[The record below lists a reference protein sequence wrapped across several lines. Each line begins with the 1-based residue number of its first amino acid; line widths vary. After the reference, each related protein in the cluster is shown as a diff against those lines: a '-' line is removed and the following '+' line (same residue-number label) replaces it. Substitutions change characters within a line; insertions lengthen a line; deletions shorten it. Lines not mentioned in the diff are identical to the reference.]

1 MTVLAV
7 IPARGGSKGVIG
19 KNLQSVGGISLV
31 GRAVRCCFEAGCI
44 DRILV
49 STDDPCIRAE
59 ALLQNAEVPFL
70 RPAEL
75 ATDTASTVDAVL
87 HAVNTYEA
95 MNKLRVTVLVLVE
108 PTNPFRSPK
117 SLRIAIEHYC
127 QGGWGS
133 VIGVCPLDRKPE
145 FIFQKKENERLKS
158 IIKEPELRF
167 SRRQDMVKL
176 CRLSNV
182 VYVVGRDDFE
192 RERSFV
198 LDPLGYVN
206 NTQLEA
212 LNIDEE
218 LDLEFARFIAS
229 TRNI

>member
-44 DRILV
+44 DRVLV
-49 STDDPCIRAE
+49 STDDPSIRAE
-59 ALLQNAEVPFL
+59 ALLHNAEVPFL

-95 MNKLRVTVLVLVE
+95 MIKQRVTVLVLVE
-108 PTNPFRSPK
+108 PTNPFRSPT
-117 SLRIAIEHYC
+117 SLRTAVEHYR

-133 VIGVCPLDRKPE
+133 VIGVCPLERKPQ
-145 FIFQKKENERLKS
+145 FIFQKQEGGRLES
-158 IIKEPELRF
+158 IIKDPGLRF
-167 SRRQDMVKL
+167 ARRQEMARL
-176 CRLSNV
+176 CRLSSV

-229 TRNI
+229 SRRI